1 MSEKRFNCME
11 FDDDNNRINILIG
24 DTGFIDYDTISKVS
38 VLNED
43 AKFRGKSKPFS
54 HQVLGGTTFLS
65 AAFEPSFFVGLKITL
80 KDDSVKAVYISDRE
94 TGLNTDI
101 YHEDKKEAEK
111 IKKILD
117 KRISK

>member
-1 MSEKRFNCME
+1 MSEKKFNCME

-24 DTGFIDYDTISKVS
+24 DNGFVDYKDIAKVS

-43 AKFRGKSKPFS
+43 ANFRGKSKPFS

-65 AAFEPSFFVGLKITL
+65 GALEPSFFVGLKITL
-80 KDDSVKAVYISDRE
+80 KDDSVKAVYISDRK

-111 IKKILD
+111 IKKMLD